1 MVVEP
6 VHKKMGGGGL
16 KSLEGLYRR
25 EGCVHVMEVE
35 VAHYFCITGGSR
47 PAKSLPPPLSRLPT
61 VFGARRRR
69 RLLMFVSVLN
79 GGIYI
84 GARSPPGGNRGRE
97 EIYWLKEEGMSFDR
111 SRKIIPTFNSLQSM
125 CVVVTFKR
133 LASIFIK

>member
-1 MVVEP
+1 V
-6 VHKKMGGGGL
+6 GGL

-47 PAKSLPPPLSRLPT
+47 PAKSLPPSPVCRRFL
-61 VFGARRRR
+61 GARRRR

-97 EIYWLKEEGMSFDR
+97 EER
-111 SRKIIPTFNSLQSM
+111 RKSTG
-125 CVVVTFKR
+125 
-133 LASIFIK
+133 